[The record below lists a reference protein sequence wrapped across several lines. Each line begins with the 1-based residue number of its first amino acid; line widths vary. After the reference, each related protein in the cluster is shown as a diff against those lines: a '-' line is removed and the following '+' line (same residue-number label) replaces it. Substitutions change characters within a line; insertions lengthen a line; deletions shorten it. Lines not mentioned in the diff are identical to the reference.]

1 MPADKRDENDHV
13 YGDQGWFEPDAEVA
27 PEVIVGGPDASVA
40 GDTAFVP
47 TEAELSPGDENA
59 TVKLVH
65 TVDGGLAVLAYSSLE
80 RLVRCCGDRHPW
92 VAFRTENIDA
102 LPGVAGADLLL
113 WNEELPP
120 ELRRDAGAEPGEDPG
135 EDSHYRQRP

>member
-1 MPADKRDENDHV
+1 MPADRRDGNDHV
-13 YGDQGWFEPDAEVA
+13 HGDQGWFEPDTEVA
-27 PEVIVGGPDASVA
+27 PELIVGGPGASAV

-59 TVKLVH
+59 MVTLVT

-80 RLVRCCGDRHPW
+80 HLVRCCGDRHPW

-102 LPGVAGADLLL
+102 LPGVTGADVLL

-120 ELRRDAGAEPGEDPG
+120 ELRRDADGDPDR
-135 EDSHYRQRP
+135 DSQYRRQP